1 MVEFK
6 PAQVDLKQYAIKPS
20 DIGYETE
27 AAVEVAPAARQAY
40 GKTAQQQSSGNTR
53 PPIMLYP
60 GE

>member
-6 PAQVDLKQYAIKPS
+6 ASPVDFKQYSIKPS

-27 AAVEVAPAARQAY
+27 AAAEMSPTARQAY
-40 GKTAQQQSSGNTR
+40 GRTAKQQGSGNTR